1 MKLVTLT
8 FILFSFSFLSGCG
21 YPMELLGVYKA
32 SDRLPGGFNAGAF
45 AEKTVDFEVLKV
57 TALDSC
63 LHCHT
68 SGGKSMDTPEKV
80 IALKS
85 EILDSIQKGSMPPR
99 SSGYKQ
105 LGECEKQILETWL
118 DDQTQ
123 SRGPSRKVGELSKCS
138 DAAPAKPKA
147 PTDFATLALSYEN
160 LSKEILA
167 PKCLSCHT
175 DETARKTVLDQYALL
190 SAQML
195 LAETAEESMLYKV
208 TVGTAKRFMPP
219 KNKGIDPLTDAE
231 KDYLKRWIEAGAPE
245 KSEPVL

>member
-1 MKLVTLT
+1 MKLMALIS
-8 FILFSFSFLSGCG
+8 ILFTLSVLSGCG
-21 YPMELLGVYKA
+21 YPMELLGVYKS
-32 SDRLPGGFNAGAF
+32 SDGLPGGFNAGAF

-68 SGGKSMDTPEKV
+68 SGGKSMNTPEKL
-80 IALKS
+80 IALKT
-85 EILDSIQKGSMPPR
+85 EILASIQDGSMPPK
-99 SSGYKQ
+99 SSGYKP
-105 LGECEKQILETWL
+105 LGDCEKQILETWL
-118 DDQTQ
+118 EDQTQ
-123 SRGPSRKVGELSKCS
+123 SRAPSRKVGELSKCA

-147 PTDFATLALSYEN
+147 PTDFAALELSFEN
-160 LSKEILA
+160 LTKEILA

-175 DETARKTVLDQYALL
+175 DETAKKTVLDQYSLL
-190 SAQML
+190 GAQKL
-195 LAETAEESMLYKV
+195 LADTAEDSMLYKV

-245 KSEPVL
+245 HGTPVL